1 MNIQPELVPAVAQ
14 YGVAGMMGV
23 LWFLERRH
31 SSQRE
36 RELTEAH
43 GVLMEQR
50 AELSELIGVVKENSV
65 AMTGLEKSQGR
76 LSGVCEEIACYLR
89 SRRVREGRARVN
101 EGEL

>member
-1 MNIQPELVPAVAQ
+1 MNIQPEVVPTIAQ
-14 YGVAGMMGV
+14 YGIAGMMGV

-50 AELSELIGVVKENSV
+50 AEISELIGVVKENSV
-65 AMTGLEKSQGR
+65 AMTTLERSQGR
-76 LSGVCEEIACYLR
+76 LSGVCEEIASYLR
-89 SRRVREGRARVN
+89 SRRVSEGTERVIERE
-101 EGEL
+101 L